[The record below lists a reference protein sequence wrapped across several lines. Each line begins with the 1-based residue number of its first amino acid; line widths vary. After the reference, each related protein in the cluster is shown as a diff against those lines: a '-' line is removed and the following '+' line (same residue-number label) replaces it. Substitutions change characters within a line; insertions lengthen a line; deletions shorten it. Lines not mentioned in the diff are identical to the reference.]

1 MIIHVRRRLR
11 IFIMKKYFA
20 EHKVTFHRQRRDFN
34 FIILFLAGR
43 NGYMIGIR
51 KGDME
56 AKN

>member
-1 MIIHVRRRLR
+1 
-11 IFIMKKYFA
+11 MKKYFA